1 MFDYRLALMTGVDL
15 PIPELQLVS
24 HQPTIKE
31 ISMVG
36 EYDFLIGVQILC
48 LDKRLYVQDPEVL
61 KQVTNFQIFIG
72 LMNSAEMVDKKEL
85 VIQVLTLVFPNT
97 KVAFTPRSMLLI
109 QDGVNVTI
117 DEGNFEILQSVL
129 IQQFCIKNTDQDQF
143 NPQSEKAR
151 EIAQK
156 LMKGRQRVAA
166 QRAQENSGSTFAQY
180 LSIIAVAINGM
191 SLKDA
196 LSLTIYQLYDLIERY
211 HLYLNWD
218 IDIRAR
224 MAGANGD
231 KPVENW
237 MKQIH

>member
-1 MFDYRLALMTGVDL
+1 
-15 PIPELQLVS
+15 
-24 HQPTIKE
+24 
-31 ISMVG
+31 
-36 EYDFLIGVQILC
+36 
-48 LDKRLYVQDPEVL
+48 
-61 KQVTNFQIFIG
+61 
-72 LMNSAEMVDKKEL
+72 MVDKKEL